1 MQQNNEVV
9 RVLLCCWSYAQV
21 VDSVVD
27 NFVVVGWVVD
37 KLGIVEKRT
46 HVRARFTPIKTY
58 VLHKRFNTQKYIKY
72 MRKCI
77 FIIKLWNLIRGQ
89 KVGVIYIIHVF
100 LYINRGY
107 FPKMEIFSREKNG

>member
-1 MQQNNEVV
+1 M

-46 HVRARFTPIKTY
+46 HVRARFTLIKNIC
-58 VLHKRFNTQKYIKY
+58 L
-72 MRKCI
+72 
-77 FIIKLWNLIRGQ
+77 L
-89 KVGVIYIIHVF
+89 
-100 LYINRGY
+100 
-107 FPKMEIFSREKNG
+107 